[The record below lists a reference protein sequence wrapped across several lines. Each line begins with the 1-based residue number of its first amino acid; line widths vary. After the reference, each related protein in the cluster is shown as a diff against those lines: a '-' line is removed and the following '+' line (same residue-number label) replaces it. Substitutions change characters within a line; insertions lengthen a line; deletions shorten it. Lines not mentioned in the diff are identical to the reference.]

1 MTGRDYLRIWYRV
14 QIGATLLILAMMMVR
29 NFELGRH
36 MVVAHLLPTV
46 IILAIGLV
54 VELSPN
60 LPDIVKR
67 LNSWLQGLT
76 QPLIQVVAWDVITR
90 EIITLLRLPSRG
102 VVSLMILY
110 YLVMFAPFASVIGG
124 QLKTSIERFI
134 FAVSTFQVVFIAL
147 AAFPDA
153 LIDNHFL
160 YLLLASGAVG
170 AVAYFVLI
178 TTVMRAWKLSWPGLK
193 PQWSGD
199 FNWWILG
206 GLVLIDLAFTY
217 LNVGGDIDIT
227 KSSWRYFLTAVEAGV
242 AEETLFRFAILGI
255 LFYAW
260 RRWQNRLP
268 LALATSS
275 ILFGLAHLTNIFAQS
290 WDNTLFQAITAAGI
304 GLFFAVV
311 YVYTGQL
318 WLAMLMHG
326 LLDWTGFASSGSTTM
341 SGKLTPGD
349 WVTALIEVAF
359 FILIAVWMM
368 HGQRRHVMN
377 RHVARLTGDEQHFDF
392 QIHY

>member
-29 NFELGRH
+29 NFELGRQ
-36 MVVAHLLPTV
+36 MVVTHLLPTV
-46 IILAIGLV
+46 IILAIGLT
-54 VELSPN
+54 VELLPN
-60 LPDIVKR
+60 LPEIVKR

-124 QLKTSIERFI
+124 QLKTSVERFI

-178 TTVMRAWKLSWPGLK
+178 TTVMRAG
-193 PQWSGD
+193 
-199 FNWWILG
+199 
-206 GLVLIDLAFTY
+206 
-217 LNVGGDIDIT
+217 
-227 KSSWRYFLTAVEAGV
+227 
-242 AEETLFRFAILGI
+242 
-255 LFYAW
+255 
-260 RRWQNRLP
+260 
-268 LALATSS
+268 
-275 ILFGLAHLTNIFAQS
+275 
-290 WDNTLFQAITAAGI
+290 
-304 GLFFAVV
+304 
-311 YVYTGQL
+311 
-318 WLAMLMHG
+318 
-326 LLDWTGFASSGSTTM
+326 
-341 SGKLTPGD
+341 
-349 WVTALIEVAF
+349 
-359 FILIAVWMM
+359 
-368 HGQRRHVMN
+368 
-377 RHVARLTGDEQHFDF
+377 
-392 QIHY
+392 

>member
-1 MTGRDYLRIWYRV
+1 
-14 QIGATLLILAMMMVR
+14 
-29 NFELGRH
+29 
-36 MVVAHLLPTV
+36 
-46 IILAIGLV
+46 
-54 VELSPN
+54 
-60 LPDIVKR
+60 
-67 LNSWLQGLT
+67 
-76 QPLIQVVAWDVITR
+76 
-90 EIITLLRLPSRG
+90 
-102 VVSLMILY
+102 MILY

-134 FAVSTFQVVFIAL
+134 FAISTFQVVFIAL

-217 LNVGGDIDIT
+217 LNVGGNIDIT
-227 KSSWRYFLTAVEAGV
+227 KSDWRYFLTAVEAGV
-242 AEETLFRFAILGI
+242 AEETLFRFAILGV

-260 RRWQNRLP
+260 RHWQKRLP
-268 LALATSS
+268 LVLATSS
-275 ILFGLAHLTNIFAQS
+275 ILFGLAHLVNVFAQN
-290 WDNTLFQAITAAGI
+290 WGNTLFQVIGAAGI

-326 LLDWTGFASSGSTTM
+326 LLDWTSFVASESTTI
-341 SGKLTPGD
+341 SGKLTLDD
-349 WVTALIEVAF
+349 WVTTLVEVAF
-359 FILIAVWMM
+359 FVLIAVWMM
-368 HGQRRHVMN
+368 YGQRRHVMN